1 MPKFFVEP
9 ENIKEDSAIISGQDA
24 NHIAKV
30 LRMSVGDIFTIC
42 DGCGFDYTAEIS
54 SISGD
59 GVGLLVSDKRRCEAE
74 NNISVTVFQ
83 CLPKGS
89 KMELIIEKCTELGA
103 DFFAPVASKYCVAK
117 IEDAKKEAKKTEKW
131 QKTAD
136 EAAKQCGR
144 GVIPK
149 VKGVVSLKEAAK
161 LIPQF
166 DLCIVAYEKEEEATL
181 KSVLRDNLS
190 AEKIGIFIGPEG
202 GFDESEIAI
211 LKESGAKSISLGK
224 RILRTE
230 TAGFCVISAIM
241 YELGGF

>member
-1 MPKFFVEP
+1 MPKFFVDS
-9 ENIKEDSAIISGQDA
+9 ENISGDKAVISGQDA
-24 NHIAKV
+24 NHISRV
-30 LRMSVGDIFTIC
+30 LRMEKGSTFTLC
-42 DGCGFDYTAEIS
+42 DGMGFDYTAEITE
-54 SISGD
+54 IID
-59 GVGLLVSDKRRCEAE
+59 KKVYLLLSDKRPCEAE
-74 NNISVTVFQ
+74 GNISVTVFQ

-103 DFFAPVASKYCVAK
+103 DFFVPVASKYCVSK

-149 VKGVVSLKEAAK
+149 VKNVQALKEAVK
-161 LIPQF
+161 NLSEF
-166 DLCIVAYEKEEEATL
+166 DLCMVAYEKEEEISL
-181 KSVLRDNLS
+181 KNVLKENLS
-190 AEKIGIFIGPEG
+190 VEKIGIFIGPEG
-202 GFDESEIAI
+202 GFDESEIEL
-211 LKESGAKSISLGK
+211 LKASGVKSFTLGK

-230 TAGFCVISAIM
+230 TAGLCVLSSVM